1 MNITAG
7 KYKGQKI
14 TAPDEN
20 ITRPTLSKVR
30 MSVFNTLQA
39 MIDFEGASFLDM
51 FSGSGI
57 MGLEALSR
65 GFSKVVMIEKNR
77 KVYNIIKSNIKK
89 YEKDNDIRLIFGDSL
104 KSNEFLLSFRHS
116 ERSEESQYLTSQNDR
131 RFNIVYID
139 PPYFS
144 GIYEQS
150 LDVASKVC
158 KGIIILEHV
167 VELDLTA
174 YDVLK
179 QKKYGDKYITFIK
192 V

>member
-39 MIDFEGASFLDM
+39 MIDFDGASFLDM

-77 KVYNIIKSNIKK
+77 KVYNVIKSNIKK
-89 YEKDNDIRLIFGDSL
+89 YEKDNDIRLILGDSL
-104 KSNEFLLSFRHS
+104 KNNEIFRC
-116 ERSEESQYLTSQNDR
+116 TQNDNS
-131 RFNIVYID
+131 FDIIYID

-167 VELDLTA
+167 VELDLTE

>member
-77 KVYNIIKSNIKK
+77 KVYNVIKSNIKK
-89 YEKDNDIRLIFGDSL
+89 YEKDNDIRLILGDCL
-104 KSNEFLLSFRHS
+104 KNNEIFRC
-116 ERSEESQYLTSQNDR
+116 TQNDNS
-131 RFNIVYID
+131 FDIIYID

-167 VELDLTA
+167 VELDLTE

>member
-14 TAPDEN
+14 IAPDEN

-77 KVYNIIKSNIKK
+77 KVYNVIKSNIKK
-89 YEKDNDIRLIFGDSL
+89 YEKDNDIRLILGDSL
-104 KSNEFLLSFRHS
+104 KNNEIFLC
-116 ERSEESQYLTSQNDR
+116 TQNDNS
-131 RFNIVYID
+131 FDIVYID